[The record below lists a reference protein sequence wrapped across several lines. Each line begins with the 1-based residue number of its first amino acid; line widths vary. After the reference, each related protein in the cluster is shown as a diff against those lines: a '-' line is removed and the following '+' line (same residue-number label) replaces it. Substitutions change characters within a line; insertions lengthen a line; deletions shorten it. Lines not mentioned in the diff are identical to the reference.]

1 MELGGVDPS
10 ADAKGLH
17 RAALREGQRHC
28 VRRQLAD
35 RLLVTAVRAEGR
47 SSALEEGIFLARPG
61 DLDPD
66 TADRLGI
73 GSVDNCTLVPAQC
86 SDSVARAE
94 KREIAFDYVIQQGGQ
109 FGFHSPLGGGLA
121 FLVIAGLERAATE
134 DDSRPLI
141 KINGAEL
148 GLLHPD
154 PLQPAFVEASAAKNG
169 GVLAVG
175 GDILGPDPEH
185 QERLHVRTLRDQC
198 QTSAMFE
205 VGPLTNQ
212 TWADLEA
219 LFELPGGSIVRGCWC
234 MYYRKT
240 GKVSVSQASGSSN
253 KRELRALVRSGVVPG
268 LVGYA
273 DGSPVGWISLGPRE
287 DYGKLER
294 SRVMKA
300 VDDTP
305 VWSIVCTYVA
315 KMHRGNGYQHK
326 LLAGA
331 IDYAREQGVRT
342 LEAYPVDKPERSHDD
357 FMFFGSRSLYER
369 AGFREV
375 VRRSP
380 TRLVM
385 RRGLRPRRTIEG

>member
-1 MELGGVDPS
+1 MIARLEGPASQDDSGPLVKINATEWRLLHSDASQLALVESSAAQHGGVF
-10 ADAKGLH
+10 
-17 RAALREGQRHC
+17 
-28 VRRQLAD
+28 V
-35 RLLVTAVRAEGR
+35 V
-47 SSALEEGIFLARPG
+47 
-61 DLDPD
+61 
-66 TADRLGI
+66 
-73 GSVDNCTLVPAQC
+73 GS
-86 SDSVARAE
+86 
-94 KREIAFDYVIQQGGQ
+94 
-109 FGFHSPLGGGLA
+109 
-121 FLVIAGLERAATE
+121 
-134 DDSRPLI
+134 
-141 KINGAEL
+141 
-148 GLLHPD
+148 
-154 PLQPAFVEASAAKNG
+154 
-169 GVLAVG
+169 
-175 GDILGPDPEH
+175 DILGPDPEH

-198 QTSAMFE
+198 QTPPMFE
-205 VGPLTNQ
+205 VRPLTKQ
-212 TWADLEA
+212 TWADLEE
-219 LFELPGGSIVRGCWC
+219 LFGLRGGSIVRGCWC
-234 MYYRKT
+234 MYYRKVGPVGV
-240 GKVSVSQASGSSN
+240 GKEHGPGN
-253 KRELRALVRSGVVPG
+253 KEELHGLVRSGVVPG
-268 LVGYA
+268 LVGYT

-287 DYGKLER
+287 DYIKLER

-385 RRGLRPRRTIEG
+385 RRGLRPRRTG